1 MKRLFVTV
9 LHTRNLV
16 LFAVLATFCGSASGQ
31 TVFFQDFE
39 GGLGANESVFGNF
52 SINDA
57 HTALNNGTMMMGH
70 SESYGAEA
78 NEASNLPTYS
88 FYDLEVD
95 LTGLSD
101 AALTFD
107 FVGGIEKDFDG
118 FNVFASVGAAP
129 KELVIPTL
137 GSEFQYGPITQHAQ
151 SSPELGTTAWSS
163 PAGSVVTSVSAAF
176 DLSVYDGAPVT
187 LRFQYGTDTNWGGEG
202 ANFDNVLVT
211 AVPEPSTLL
220 LATLGLLGLLGF
232 TRRRRSFT
240 VQTNVFVST

>member
-9 LHTRNLV
+9 LCTRNLV
-16 LFAVLATFCGSASGQ
+16 LFAVLATFCGSASGKIA
-31 TVFFQDFE
+31 TVFIQDFE
-39 GGLGANESVFGNF
+39 GGLGANESTFGDF

-57 HTALNNGTMMMGH
+57 HTALNNGTKMMGH
-70 SESYGAEA
+70 SESYGPETQ
-78 NEASNLPTYS
+78 NESNLPTYS
-88 FYDLEVD
+88 YYELEVD

-118 FNVFASVGAAP
+118 FNVYASVGAGL
-129 KELVIPTL
+129 KDLVIPTL
-137 GSEFQYGPITQHAQ
+137 GSEFQYGPITQHNQ

-176 DLSVYDGAPVT
+176 DLSVYDGAPLT
-187 LRFQYGTDTNWGGEG
+187 LRFQFGSDINWGGEG

-220 LATLGLLGLLGF
+220 LAAFGLLGVLGF
-232 TRRRRSFT
+232 ARRRRR
-240 VQTNVFVST
+240 